1 MGRRRWVKKIG
12 GESFF
17 SVDNFALKMG
27 YDYGMTPDEARI
39 QKIKIALAIIFG
51 GAIVGELW
59 RVIILLGR

>member
-1 MGRRRWVKKIG
+1 M
-12 GESFF
+12 
-17 SVDNFALKMG
+17 KMG

-59 RVIILLGR
+59 RIIILLGR